1 MRLNSM
7 KLLFVGAF
15 ALTASLSFAQVT
27 EPTDS
32 VKVTPID
39 SLAVEEVLADDVS
52 LGETLIVG
60 KGVIDLQDDRK
71 TPIAATTIKK
81 EALENKVGAADITQ
95 AFVNTPSVYVAGQ
108 SGGFGES
115 RIVTRGFDQS
125 NTAFLFNGQPI
136 NGMDNGSLY
145 WSNWSGLSDIASAV
159 QIQRGL
165 GSSKLAISSVGG
177 TYNFVTKATDKKQG
191 GFFSAGIANDHYY
204 KSTIAYN
211 TGLINNKFGVSVML
225 THWQGN
231 GYNDATQ
238 GEGQNYFIS
247 LGYKP
252 ARKHTLNFILTGG
265 PQWHDQNSSNKISD
279 LLKYGRKY
287 NRNWGMLNGEEYNV
301 RRNYYHKPV
310 ANLNWDWDISSKT
323 SLSTVLYASWG
334 RGGGSSSI
342 TKGKDKNNPDAPYGI
357 LGNTEPNGLLNLQ
370 QVYDRQSEQGGE
382 ALDRVVSSIN
392 NHQWFGMVSNLNHK
406 INNNFSFNVG
416 FDLRTYEGQHQRQAN
431 SFLGADYITET
442 ADKQNPSY
450 QVDQTFSQSPW
461 KALNKFAKSYE
472 DRIGW
477 YYKQRINYGG
487 LFGQFEYSG
496 DRFTAFVQGSV
507 SEQSNQRID
516 YFNYTAGNEKSEKVT
531 NFGYNIKGGASF
543 RISEN
548 HQVFAN
554 AGYYSRQPYQNNI
567 FMNYKND
574 VNPFAKNEEILGI
587 EAGYKIKARNFW
599 ANLNA
604 YYTTWE
610 NRITSTSQFVGP
622 EGNDKYPGLY
632 NQYVYTVN
640 RGVKQVHTG
649 VELEVNY
656 KPIRT
661 LTLTGFASLGNWEYK
676 GNSLVTNYDEQQNIV
691 GTPKS
696 ENFDGLK
703 VGDSAQ
709 TQLGLGGTF
718 EIIRGLSVDA
728 DYRYNGDLYGSRV
741 NEENGNLKLP
751 SYNIM
756 DAGVTYNVS
765 LTPKNKFTFRFNV
778 NNVLNHIYI
787 QEASTNLQATEG
799 TQTYKGINV
808 NNQIYFGYG
817 RTWNAS
823 VRFTF

>member
-15 ALTASLSFAQVT
+15 ALTASLSYAQVA
-27 EPTDS
+27 E
-32 VKVTPID
+32 PID
-39 SLAVEEVLADDVS
+39 SIAVQPIFEEEEENVS
-52 LGETLIVG
+52 LAETLIVG

-81 EALENKVGAADITQ
+81 DILETKVGSADITQ

-145 WSNWSGLSDIASAV
+145 WSNWSGMADIASAV

-191 GFFSAGIANDHYY
+191 GFFSAGVANDHYY

-211 TGLINNKFGVSVML
+211 TGLINNKFGASVML
-225 THWQGN
+225 SHWQGN
-231 GYNDATQ
+231 GYNNASK

-252 ARKHTLNFILTGG
+252 AKNHTLNFILTGG
-265 PQWHDQNSSNKISD
+265 PQWHDQNSGNTIAN
-279 LLKYGRKY
+279 LLQYGRKY
-287 NRNWGMLNGEEYNV
+287 NRNWGVLNGKEYNT

-310 ANLNWDWDISSKT
+310 VNLNWDWDLSSKT

-342 TKGKDKNNPDAPYGI
+342 TTGKSKTDPNAPYGI
-357 LGNTEPNGLLNLQ
+357 LGNTGPNGQLNLQ
-370 QVYDRQSEQGGE
+370 EVYDRQTAQGGE
-382 ALDRVVSSIN
+382 ALDRIISSIN

-406 INNNFSFNVG
+406 FNKNFSFNAG
-416 FDLRTYEGQHQRQAN
+416 FDLRTYEGQHFRQAN
-431 SFLGADYITET
+431 SLLGADYITEN
-442 ADKQNPSY
+442 ANQQHPSY
-450 QVDQTFSQSPW
+450 QVNRLFSQNPW
-461 KALNKFAKSYE
+461 KSLNGFAKSYE
-472 DRIGW
+472 EKIGW
-477 YYKQRINYGG
+477 DYKQRINYGG
-487 LFGQFEYSG
+487 LFAQFEYSA
-496 DRFTAFVQGSV
+496 DKVTAFVQGSI
-507 SEQSNQRID
+507 SQQTNQRLD
-516 YFNYTAGNEKSEKVT
+516 YFNYEVGQEKSKKVE
-531 NFGYNIKGGASF
+531 NFGYNIKGGASY
-543 RISEN
+543 RIADN

-554 AGYYSRQPYQNNI
+554 AGFYSRQPYQNNI

-574 VNPFAKNEEILGI
+574 VNPFAKNEEILGL
-587 EAGYKIKARNFW
+587 EAGYKFKARNFW

-610 NRITSTSQFVGP
+610 NRITSSSQFVG
-622 EGNDKYPGLY
+622 EAGNTKFPDIY

-640 RGVKQVHTG
+640 RGVKQEHKG
-649 VELEVNY
+649 LELELNY
-656 KPIRT
+656 KPIRV
-661 LTLTGFASLGNWEYK
+661 LTLTGFASVGDWKYK
-676 GNSLVTNYDEQQNIV
+676 GNSLVTNYDESQQVI
-691 GTPKS
+691 GEAKQ
-696 ENFDGLK
+696 EKFDGLR

-709 TQLGLGGTF
+709 TQFGLGAAY

-728 DYRYNGDLYGSRV
+728 DYRYNGDLYASRV
-741 NEENGNLKLP
+741 NEANGNLKLP

-756 DAGVTYNVS
+756 DAGITWNTN
-765 LTPKNKFTFRFNV
+765 LTQKNKLTLRFNV

-787 QEASTNLQATEG
+787 QEASTNNQATAES
-799 TQTYKGINV
+799 TTYKGIDV
-808 NNQIYFGYG
+808 SNQIYFGYG

-823 VRFTF
+823 VRLTF

>member
-1 MRLNSM
+1 M

-15 ALTASLSFAQVT
+15 ALTATLSYAQVA
-27 EPTDS
+27 E
-32 VKVTPID
+32 PID
-39 SLAVEEVLADDVS
+39 STKVQTNDSIAITPIAEIDENVN
-52 LGETLIVG
+52 LGETLIIG

-81 EALENKVGAADITQ
+81 DILETKVGSADITQ

-145 WSNWSGLSDIASAV
+145 WSNWSGMSDIASAV

-191 GFFSAGIANDHYY
+191 GFFTAGLANNEYY

-211 TGLINNKFGVSVML
+211 TGLIDNKFGVSVMMS
-225 THWQGN
+225 HWQGN
-231 GYNDATQ
+231 GYNEATKGQ
-238 GEGQNYFIS
+238 GQNYFIS

-252 ARKHTLNFILTGG
+252 AARHTLNLILTGG
-265 PQWHDQNSSNKISD
+265 PQWHDQNSANTISD
-279 LLKYGRKY
+279 LLTYGRKY
-287 NRNWGMLNGEEYNV
+287 NRNWGMLNGKKVNE

-310 ANLNWDWDISSKT
+310 ANINWDWDISNKT

-334 RGGGSSSI
+334 RGGGSASVG
-342 TKGKDKNNPDAPYGI
+342 TGLDAVTGQR
-357 LGNTEPNGLLNLQ
+357 NLQ
-370 QVYDRQSEQGGE
+370 TVFDRQIAEGGE
-382 ALDRVVSSIN
+382 AKARIQSSVN
-392 NHQWFGMVSNLNHK
+392 NHQWYGIVSNLNHK
-406 INNNFSFNVG
+406 FNDKFSFNAG
-416 FDLRTYEGQHQRQAN
+416 FDLRTYEGEHNRQLN
-431 SFLGADYITET
+431 NLLGADYFTET
-442 ADKQNPSY
+442 VNKQIPAY
-450 QVDQTFSQSPW
+450 QIDRVFSTNPW
-461 KALNKFAKSYE
+461 KALNGYAKSAE
-472 DRIGW
+472 DKIGW
-477 YYKQRINYGG
+477 DYKQRINYGG
-487 LFGQFEYSG
+487 LFAQFEYTA
-496 DRFTAFVQGSV
+496 DKVTAFVQGSI
-507 SEQSNQRID
+507 SQQSNQRVD
-516 YFNYTAGNEKSEKVT
+516 YFNYEVGQEKSKTVE
-531 NFGYNIKGGASF
+531 NFGYNIKGGASY
-543 RISEN
+543 RISQN

-554 AGYYSRQPYQNNI
+554 AGFYSRQPYQNNI

-587 EAGYKIKARNFW
+587 EAGYKFKARNFW

-610 NRITSTSQFVGP
+610 NRITSSSLFIP
-622 EGNDKYPGLY
+622 EEGNSKYPGLS
-632 NQYVYTVN
+632 NEYVYTVN
-640 RGVKQVHTG
+640 RGVKQEHKG
-649 VELEVNY
+649 LELELNY

-661 LTLTGFASLGNWEYK
+661 LTLTGFASVGNWEYK
-676 GNSLVTNYDEQQNIV
+676 GNSLVTDYDEAQNVV
-691 GTPKS
+691 GTPQS
-696 ENFDGLK
+696 QSFDGLK

-709 TQLGLGGTF
+709 TQLGLGATY
-718 EIIRGLSVDA
+718 EIIKGLSVDA

-741 NEENGNLKLP
+741 SKVVPNTVNSGSGNLKLP

-756 DAGVTYNVS
+756 DAGVTYNYS
-765 LTPKNKFTFRFNV
+765 LTPKNKLTFRFNV
-778 NNVLNHIYI
+778 NNLLNHIYI
-787 QEASTNLQATEG
+787 QESSTNYQADYVDSKTGLTG
-799 TQTYKGINV
+799 TYDGINV

>member
-1 MRLNSM
+1 M

-32 VKVTPID
+32 IKVNPAD
-39 SLAVEEVLADDVS
+39 SIAVEDILADDVS

-81 EALENKVGAADITQ
+81 ETLENKVGAADITQ

-145 WSNWSGLSDIASAV
+145 WSNWSGMADIASAV

-225 THWQGN
+225 SHWQGN
-231 GYNDATQ
+231 GYNDATK

-265 PQWHDQNSSNKISD
+265 PQWHDQNSSNTISD
-279 LLKYGRKY
+279 LLQYGRKY
-287 NRNWGMLNGEEYNV
+287 NRNWGMLNGKEFNE

-310 ANLNWDWDISSKT
+310 ANLNWDFDITSKT

-334 RGGGSSSI
+334 RGGGSSSVG
-342 TKGKDKNNPDAPYGI
+342 TAKDALTGQR
-357 LGNTEPNGLLNLQ
+357 NLQ
-370 QVYDRQSEQGGE
+370 TVFDRQIEQGGE
-382 ALDRVVSSIN
+382 ADARIISSIN

-406 INNNFSFNVG
+406 FNKNFSFNVG
-416 FDLRTYEGQHQRQAN
+416 FDLRTYEGQHFRQAN
-431 SFLGADYITET
+431 NFLGGDYITET
-442 ADKQNPSY
+442 VNRQHAAY
-450 QVDQTFSQSPW
+450 QVDRTHSQNPW
-461 KALNKFAKSYE
+461 KALNGFAKSYE
-472 DRIGW
+472 DKLGW
-477 YYKQRINYGG
+477 DYKQRINYGG
-487 LFGQFEYSG
+487 IFGQFEYTS
-496 DRFTAFVQGSV
+496 DKVTAFFQGSV
-507 SEQSNQRID
+507 SQQSNQRLD
-516 YFNYTAGNEKSEKVT
+516 YFNYEVGQEKSKKVE
-531 NFGYNIKGGASF
+531 NFGYNIKGGASY
-543 RISEN
+543 RIADN

-574 VNPFAKNEEILGI
+574 VNPFAKNEEILGV
-587 EAGYKIKARNFW
+587 EAGYKFKARNFW
-599 ANLNA
+599 ANFNA

-610 NRITSTSQFVGP
+610 NRITSSSQFID
-622 EGNDKYPGLY
+622 ENGNDKFPGLY
-632 NQYVYTVN
+632 NQYIYTVN
-640 RGVKQVHTG
+640 RGVKQVHKG
-649 VELEVNY
+649 LELEVSY
-656 KPIRT
+656 KPMRQ
-661 LTLTGFASLGNWEYK
+661 LTLTGFGSIGNWEYK
-676 GNSLVTNYDEQQNIV
+676 GNSLVTNYDEAQNVV

-696 ENFDGLK
+696 EKFDGLK

-709 TQLGLGGTF
+709 TQLGAGFTYEF
-718 EIIRGLSVDA
+718 IKGLSVDA
-728 DYRYNGDLYGSRV
+728 DYRYNGDLYASRV

-756 DAGVTYNVS
+756 DAGITWNTA
-765 LTPKNKFTFRFNV
+765 LTDRNKLTLRFNV

-787 QEASTNLQATEG
+787 QESSTNYQADYKG
-799 TQTYKGINV
+799 ADTYNGINV

-823 VRFTF
+823 VRLTF

>member
-15 ALTASLSFAQVT
+15 ALTASFTFAQVV

-32 VKVTPID
+32 TKVQNVVVEEEENV
-39 SLAVEEVLADDVS
+39 SLA
-52 LGETLIVG
+52 ETLIVG

-71 TPIAATTIKK
+71 TPIAATTIRK
-81 EALENKVGAADITQ
+81 ETLENKVGSADITQ

-191 GFFSAGIANDHYY
+191 GFFSAGTANDNYY
-204 KSTIAYN
+204 KSTLAYN
-211 TGLINNKFGVSVML
+211 TGLNNNKFGVSVMMS
-225 THWQGN
+225 HWQGD
-231 GYNDATQ
+231 GYNDATKGQ
-238 GEGQNYFIS
+238 GQNYFIS

-252 ARKHTLNFILTGG
+252 AENHTLNFILTGA
-265 PQWHDQNSSNKISD
+265 PQWHDQNSANTIAD

-287 NRNWGMLNGEEYNV
+287 NRNWGTLNGKEYNE

-310 ANLNWDWDISSKT
+310 ANLNWDWDINDKT
-323 SLSTVLYASWG
+323 SLSTVVYASWG
-334 RGGGSSSI
+334 RGGGSASVG
-342 TKGKDKNNPDAPYGI
+342 TAKDQLTGQR
-357 LGNTEPNGLLNLQ
+357 NLQ
-370 QVYDRQSEQGGE
+370 TVFDRQIAEGGE
-382 ALDRVVSSIN
+382 ARGRIQSSVN
-392 NHQWFGMVSNLNHK
+392 NHQWYGVVSNLNHK
-406 INNNFSFNVG
+406 FNDNFSFNVG
-416 FDLRTYEGQHQRQAN
+416 FDLRTYEGEHNRQLN
-431 SFLGADYITET
+431 DLLGADYFTET
-442 ADKQNPSY
+442 VNRQNPSY
-450 QVDQTFSQSPW
+450 QVDRTFSNNPW
-461 KALNKFAKSYE
+461 KALNGFAKSAE
-472 DRIGW
+472 DKIGW
-477 YYKQRINYGG
+477 DYKQRVNYGG
-487 LFGQFEYSG
+487 LFAQFEYTA
-496 DRFTAFVQGSV
+496 DKVTAFVQGSV
-507 SEQSNQRID
+507 SQQYNERID
-516 YFNYTAGNEKSEKVT
+516 NFNYVAGQEKSEKVD
-531 NFGYNIKGGASF
+531 NFGYNIKGGASY

-548 HQVFAN
+548 HQIFAN

-574 VNPFAKNEEILGI
+574 VNPFAKNEEILGL
-587 EAGYKIKARNFW
+587 EAGYKFKARNFW

-610 NRITSTSQFVGP
+610 NRITSSSQFI
-622 EGNDKYPGLY
+622 EETGNPNFPGY
-632 NQYVYTVN
+632 ENQYIYTVN
-640 RGVKQVHTG
+640 RGVKQEHKG
-649 VELEVNY
+649 LELEVSY
-656 KPIRT
+656 KPMRN
-661 LTLTGFASLGNWEYK
+661 LTLTGFGSVGHWEYK
-676 GNSLVTNYDEQQNIV
+676 GNSLVTNYDEAQNIV
-691 GTPKS
+691 GTPRS

-709 TQLGLGGTF
+709 TQLGAGFIYEVL
-718 EIIRGLSVDA
+718 RGLSFDA
-728 DYRYNGDLYGSRV
+728 DYRYNGDLYASRV
-741 NEENGNLKLP
+741 NEANGNLKLP

-756 DAGVTYNVS
+756 DAGVTWNTK
-765 LTPKNKFTFRFNV
+765 LTNRNKLTFRFNV

-787 QEASTNLQATEG
+787 QEASTNIQVADG
-799 TQTYKGINV
+799 VDTYKGINV

-817 RTWNAS
+817 RTWNAT
-823 VRFTF
+823 VRLTF

>member
-1 MRLNSM
+1 M

-15 ALTASLSFAQVT
+15 ALTASLSYAQVA
-27 EPTDS
+27 E
-32 VKVTPID
+32 PID
-39 SLAVEEVLADDVS
+39 STKVQTNAPIAIDPIVEVDENVN
-52 LGETLIVG
+52 LGETLIIG

-81 EALENKVGAADITQ
+81 DILETKVGSADITQ

-145 WSNWSGLSDIASAV
+145 WSNWSGMSDIASAV

-191 GFFSAGIANDHYY
+191 GFFTAGIANDQYY

-211 TGLINNKFGVSVML
+211 TGLINNKFGVSVMMS
-225 THWQGN
+225 HWQGN
-231 GYNDATQ
+231 GYNDQTKGQ
-238 GEGQNYFIS
+238 GQNYFIS

-252 ARKHTLNFILTGG
+252 AKDHTLNFILTGG
-265 PQWHDQNSSNKISD
+265 PQWHDQNSANTIKD

-287 NRNWGMLNGEEYNV
+287 NRNWGMLNGEKYNE

-310 ANLNWDWDISSKT
+310 ANLNWDWDLSSKT

-334 RGGGSSSI
+334 RGGGSASVG
-342 TKGKDKNNPDAPYGI
+342 TALDPLTGQR
-357 LGNTEPNGLLNLQ
+357 NLQ
-370 QVYDRQSEQGGE
+370 TVYDRQINEGGE
-382 ALDRVVSSIN
+382 AKARIQSSVN
-392 NHQWFGMVSNLNHK
+392 NHQWFGLVSNLNHK
-406 INNNFSFNVG
+406 FNENFSFNAG
-416 FDLRTYEGQHQRQAN
+416 FDLRTYEGQHNRQLN
-431 SFLGADYITET
+431 DLLGADYFTET
-442 ADKQNPSY
+442 VNKQHPSY
-450 QVDQTFSQSPW
+450 QVTQTYSQNPW
-461 KALNKFAKSYE
+461 KALNGYAKGYE
-472 DRIGW
+472 NKIGW
-477 YYKQRINYGG
+477 DYKQRINYGG
-487 LFGQFEYSG
+487 LFGQFEYTSSL
-496 DRFTAFVQGSV
+496 FTAFVQGSI
-507 SEQSNQRID
+507 SQQSNERLD
-516 YFNYTAGNEKSEKVT
+516 YFNYEVGQEKSEKVE
-531 NFGYNIKGGASF
+531 NFGYNIKGGASY

-574 VNPFAKNEEILGI
+574 VNPFAKNEEILGL
-587 EAGYKIKARNFW
+587 EAGYKFKAKNFW

-610 NRITSTSQFVGP
+610 NRITSSSQFID
-622 EGNDKYPGLY
+622 ENGNANFPGLT
-632 NQYVYTVN
+632 NQYIYTVN
-640 RGVKQVHTG
+640 RGVKQEHKG
-649 VELEVNY
+649 LELEVNY

-661 LTLTGFASLGNWEYK
+661 LTLSGFASVGNWEYK
-676 GNSLVTNYDEQQNIV
+676 GNSLVTNYDEAQNVV

-709 TQLGLGGTF
+709 TQLGLGATY
-718 EIIRGLSVDA
+718 EVIKGLSVDA

-741 NEENGNLKLP
+741 NEANGNLKLP

-756 DAGVTYNVS
+756 DAGVTYNYS

-778 NNVLNHIYI
+778 NNLLNHIYI
-787 QEASTNLQATEG
+787 QEASTNLQATQG
-799 TQTYKGINV
+799 VDTYNGINV